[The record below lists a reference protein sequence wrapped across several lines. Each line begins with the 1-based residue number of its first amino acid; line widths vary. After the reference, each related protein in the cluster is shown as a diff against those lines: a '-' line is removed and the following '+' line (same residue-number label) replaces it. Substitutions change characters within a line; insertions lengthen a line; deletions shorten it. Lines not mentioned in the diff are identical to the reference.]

1 MPELKTSYLVEAA
14 YVEGAAEKRGPYRED
29 HLARLEKLAGE
40 GVLVVAGA
48 LADLSAS
55 VFILSVHSEDAVK
68 AIVETDAYWKG
79 GVWTDYSIR
88 KMNRVIFE

>member
-14 YVEGAAEKRGPYRED
+14 YVQDAAEKRKPYRDD
-29 HLARLEKLAGE
+29 HLSRLGKLAGE

-55 VFILSVHSEDAVK
+55 VFILSVESEESAR
-68 AIVETDAYWKG
+68 AIVETDAYWKA
-79 GVWTDYSIR
+79 GVWSDYTLR
-88 KMNRVIFE
+88 KMNRVVLD

>member
-14 YVEGAAEKRGPYRED
+14 YVQDAAGKRGPYRDD
-29 HLARLEKLAGE
+29 HLARLGKLAHE

-55 VFILSVHSEDAVK
+55 VFILAVESEDAAR

-79 GVWTDYSIR
+79 GVWTDYTIR
-88 KMNRVIFE
+88 KMNRVVFD